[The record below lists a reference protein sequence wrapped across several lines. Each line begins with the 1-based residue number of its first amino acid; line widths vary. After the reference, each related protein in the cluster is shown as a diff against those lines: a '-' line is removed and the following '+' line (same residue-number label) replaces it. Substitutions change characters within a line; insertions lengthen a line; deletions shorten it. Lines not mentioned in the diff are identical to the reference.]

1 MEKLNFVALDFE
13 TATNTK
19 KRICQIGLVK
29 VEDSCIVA
37 EKCWLVKPPAN
48 RYDWQCI
55 KVHHITPD
63 MTADMPEFD
72 QIWPEVF
79 EFLNNE
85 VVVAHKAQS
94 VELAA
99 LTYALEEYGIDR
111 NSVLWPQFDCYCS
124 CTTAENSKRFPSNG
138 LPELAE
144 HYDIQFQ
151 HHDALEDAKATAIL
165 MFKMQEDGIYRTFS
179 DLKCIPYNND
189 YHVGESH
196 HGTSKTPKKFEP
208 NKSRERLNRDEREKE
223 RQRKQCNQRVRS
235 IQKPLEGTRPIIRLS
250 NLEHNPFVGKRVCV
264 TGDLIRLAIWREGP
278 FSFKIPYSYNLSKSD
293 VVEFLEKL
301 QAEVQGNVRKDTDL
315 LLVLAYRNYEDDH
328 ESTKHAKAKEYK
340 NKGQEIQIMLLEE
353 FMKLIDFV

>member
-111 NSVLWPQFDCYCS
+111 MSLLWPQFDCYCS
-124 CTTAENSKRFPSNG
+124 CKTAESSGMFLRNG

-196 HGTSKTPKKFEP
+196 HGTSKTQKKFEP
-208 NKSRERLNRDEREKE
+208 NKSRERLNRDDREKE
-223 RQRKQCNQRVRS
+223 EDKAC
-235 IQKPLEGTRPIIRLS
+235 IQTCWEVLHSLEDDSLPRIRLTDTA
-250 NLEHNPFVGKRVCV
+250 NNPFVGKRVCV
-264 TGDLIRLAIWREGP
+264 TGDLIRLRIWRG
-278 FSFKIPYSYNLSKSD
+278 IPHRHDIQKSE
-293 VVEFLEKL
+293 VIKFLEEA
-301 QAEVQGNVRKDTDL
+301 QAEVQVNVRKDTDL
-315 LLVLAYRNYEDDH
+315 LLVLAYTSYDDNH

-340 NKGQEIQIMLLEE
+340 NKGQAIQIMLLEE
-353 FMKLIDFV
+353 FMKLIEFV